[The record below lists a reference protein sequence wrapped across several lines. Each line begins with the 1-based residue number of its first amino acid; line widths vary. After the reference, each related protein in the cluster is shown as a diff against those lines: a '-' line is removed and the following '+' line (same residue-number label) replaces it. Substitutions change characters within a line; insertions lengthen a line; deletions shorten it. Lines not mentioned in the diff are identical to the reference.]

1 MDERLAGRKRHT
13 EHSGRQT
20 RRASIIFYA
29 PKTRAQPRHPPPHIQ
44 THRPVPHQVLNI
56 GNGGLFRRGKLARAS
71 LLVVRPRHNG
81 RARRPAAPAARHSRG
96 LARGLGS
103 RGVAVQVVRG
113 SGLDGIRDKLG
124 ELVAG
129 QAAARPAVIA
139 EQGALS
145 RLPPNARVRRGR
157 VKRSNAHEKVGIA
170 EPCCWG
176 ERGVLRAKRA
186 S

>member
-1 MDERLAGRKRHT
+1 MRGSLVGRDTLSTAAGRRD
-13 EHSGRQT
+13 G
-20 RRASIIFYA
+20 RASYFMRQRQERNRV
-29 PKTRAQPRHPPPHIQ
+29 TPPHIQ
-44 THRPVPHQVLNI
+44 TPRPVPHQVLNI